1 MNPPL
6 KKQIF
11 SSSYIHTLSLI
22 NFCRHSHGFTL
33 VEMAIVLLI
42 FGLLFGGGLTILSS
56 QLELRRIQETNAA
69 LDEAREALIG
79 FAVSQ
84 GRLPRPATSATIG
97 SENPVAC
104 TSEALCTGFIPWS
117 TLGVAKLDGFGKIIR
132 YSVTPDFAGGATGT
146 ASFDLST
153 SVATKTVET
162 RDGSGALIYQA
173 GQLLC
178 SVASQCM
185 PAVVFSHGKNNHGTG
200 ESGNV
205 MSDNS
210 ATNSDEDTNN
220 SASVNF
226 IGRTPSINATSPGGE
241 FDDQVTW
248 LSPNILFNRMVAAGK
263 LP

>member
-1 MNPPL
+1 MNALL
-6 KKQIF
+6 KQQT
-11 SSSYIHTLSLI
+11 SSSSCANTLPL
-22 NFCRHSHGFTL
+22 NNCCCNPQGFTL
-33 VEMAIVLLI
+33 VEVAIVLVI
-42 FGLLFGGGLTILSS
+42 VGLLFGGGLTILSS
-56 QLELRRIQETNAA
+56 QVELRRARETNAA
-69 LDEAREALIG
+69 LEEAREALIG
-79 FAVSQ
+79 FAVSR

-97 SENPVAC
+97 AENPVAC

-117 TLGVAKLDGFGKIIR
+117 TLGVAKLDGFDKIIR
-132 YSVTPDFAGGATGT
+132 YSVTPAFAGGVTG
-146 ASFDLST
+146 AAPFDLST
-153 SVATKTVET
+153 SVATKTVQT
-162 RDGSGALIYQA
+162 RDGAGALTYQA

-185 PAVVFSHGKNNHGTG
+185 PAVVFSHGKNNYGTG

-226 IGRTPSINATSPGGE
+226 ISRTPSINTTFPGGE
-241 FDDQVTW
+241 FDDLVIW